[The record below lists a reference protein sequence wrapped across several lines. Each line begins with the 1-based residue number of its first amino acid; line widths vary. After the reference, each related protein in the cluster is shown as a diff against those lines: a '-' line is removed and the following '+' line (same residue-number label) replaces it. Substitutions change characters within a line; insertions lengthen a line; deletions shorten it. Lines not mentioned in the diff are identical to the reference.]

1 MFRSLKRVI
10 KLKGYGVTCGGSLL
24 FMPELLDFIAKSV
37 DRLKGIRLNPRRVFV
52 VH

>member
-24 FMPELLDFIAKSV
+24 FMPELLDFIEESV
-37 DRLKGIRLNPRRVFV
+37 GYLIKLMIS
-52 VH
+52 